1 MAYRQSSTIHDAFLT
16 STTVTKSSSSLHQ
29 VTKQTKTTFDGTE
42 IWNFLNWMFIPVSS
56 RKVFHECMFWC
67 CYVHSSVRPSVEQ
80 KMTRTIF
87 MSWKILLF
95 AISSI
100 LFLLYVKVK
109 VIKPKMVR
117 YMETTFSY
125 FNTRETRIKK
135 MLNNSMTL
143 IMMIVEFNCYNN
155 YRSYF
160 YYLSIHLILFVKE
173 HFI

>member
-1 MAYRQSSTIHDAFLT
+1 MSSFVLGGIQTIFNHPWCVSYINNSYKNLVIIT
-16 STTVTKSSSSLHQ
+16 SSHKTNKNYFRCNRNLEFSELNVHSCFFKKSFS
-29 VTKQTKTTFDGTE
+29 
-42 IWNFLNWMFIPVSS
+42 WMYV
-56 RKVFHECMFWC
+56 WC
-67 CYVHSSVRPSVEQ
+67 CYVHSSMRPSVEQ

-143 IMMIVEFNCYNN
+143 IMMIVEFKCYNN
-155 YRSYF
+155 YRSY
-160 YYLSIHLILFVKE
+160 
-173 HFI
+173 

>member
-1 MAYRQSSTIHDAFLT
+1 MSSFVLGGIQTIFNHPWCVSYINNSYNILVIIT
-16 STTVTKSSSSLHQ
+16 SSHKTNKNNFRWNRNLEFSVWTVHFCFFK
-29 VTKQTKTTFDGTE
+29 
-42 IWNFLNWMFIPVSS
+42 
-56 RKVFHECMFWC
+56 KVFHECMFCC
-67 CYVHSSVRPSVEQ
+67 CYVHSSMRPSVEQ

-155 YRSYF
+155 YRSY
-160 YYLSIHLILFVKE
+160 
-173 HFI
+173 